1 VFEPTA
7 RNVVPRTTAEKGEG
21 IMNRARFLLFVLV
34 AAVIAALI
42 GPLARSRPQTAGK
55 MVISVMVEG
64 GSGQLK
70 EGRADIKLRES
81 FASGTRNWEHSA
93 QVTPRDEKAKGYLYV
108 HRLSSDQ
115 LVVVESAGGKS
126 DARFDYIV
134 VATQWSR

>member
-1 VFEPTA
+1 MKSAKYV
-7 RNVVPRTTAEKGEG
+7 
-21 IMNRARFLLFVLV
+21 LCLLV
-34 AAVIAALI
+34 AAVTTALI
-42 GPLARSRPQTAGK
+42 GPLARSRPQAAGK
-55 MVISVMVEG
+55 EVISIMLEG

-70 EGRADIKLRES
+70 EGRAEIKLSEP

-108 HRLSSDQ
+108 HELSSDQ

-126 DARFDYIV
+126 NARFDYIV